1 MRIVHVITR
10 LIVGGAQENTLLTA
24 AGQAEAFGDEVLVV
38 SGPGTGP
45 EGSLLDWA
53 LDRGLEVRLIEEMDR
68 AIHPWRDLVSY
79 RRIAAALKDISPD
92 IVHTHSSKAGI
103 LGRAAATRQKRPV
116 VHTIHGAAFHR
127 GQPAAAQAV
136 YRRAERW
143 AARRCQRLISV
154 CDAMTDQYVAAG
166 IAPRELFTTIYSGMD
181 VDPFLDPPR
190 PPHQVR
196 RELGLDP
203 TDVVIGKV
211 ARMFDL
217 KGHRY
222 LLEAAP
228 RIAAAHPHARFLLV
242 GDGPLRASFE
252 QQIARDGLTDRFVLT
267 GLVPPQRVPEL
278 IHATD
283 VMVHTSIWEGL
294 ARVLPQSMIAG
305 KPIVSF
311 DIDGA
316 PEVVI
321 PDETGLLLPPESVD
335 GLVDAVG
342 RLIEDEPLRQ
352 RMGAEGRRRWTET
365 FRYQTMAS
373 EVRAV
378 YEEIL
383 QSRRR
388 QH

>member
-388 QH
+388 QQ

>member
-1 MRIVHVITR
+1 MRIAHVITR

-24 AGQAEAFGDEVLVV
+24 AGQAEAFGDEVVVV

-53 LDRGLEVRLIEEMDR
+53 LDRGLEVRLIAEMDR

-127 GQPAAAQAV
+127 GQAAAAQAV

-166 IAPRELFTTIYSGMD
+166 IAPREAFTTIYSGMD

-190 PPHQVR
+190 PSHEVR
-196 RELGLDP
+196 QELGLDP
-203 TDVVIGKV
+203 ADVVIGKV

-252 QQIARDGLTDRFVLT
+252 QQIARDGLADRFVLT
-267 GLVPPQRVPEL
+267 GLVPPHRVPEL

-311 DIDGA
+311 AIDGA

-321 PDETGLLLPPESVD
+321 PDETGWLLPPESVD

-388 QH
+388 QQ

>member
-1 MRIVHVITR
+1 MRIVHLITR

-24 AGQAEAFGDEVLVV
+24 AGQAEEFGDEVIVV
-38 SGPGTGP
+38 AGPGTGP

-53 LDRGLEVRLIEEMDR
+53 LDRGLEVRLIPEMNR

-79 RRIAAALKDISPD
+79 RRIAAAIRDISPD
-92 IVHTHSSKAGI
+92 ILHTHSSKAGI
-103 LGRAAATRQKRPV
+103 LGRAAAARQKQPV

-127 GQPAAAQAV
+127 GQSAVTQAV

-166 IAPRELFTTIYSGMD
+166 IAPRELFTTIYSGMN
-181 VDPFLDPPR
+181 VGPFLDPPR
-190 PPHQVR
+190 QPSEVR

-203 TDVVIGKV
+203 DDVVVGKV

-228 RIAAAHPHARFLLV
+228 RIAAAHPRARFLLV

-252 QQIARDGLTDRFVLT
+252 QQIAREGLTDRFVLT
-267 GLVPPQRVPEL
+267 GLVEPHRVPEL

-283 VMVHTSIWEGL
+283 MMVHTSVWEGL
-294 ARVLPQSMIAG
+294 ARVLPQAMIAG
-305 KPIVSF
+305 KPVVSF

-321 PDETGLLLPPESVD
+321 PGETGCLLPPESVD
-335 GLVDAVG
+335 ELVDAVG
-342 RLIEDEPLRQ
+342 RLIQDEPLRR
-352 RMGAEGRRRWTET
+352 RMGEQGRRRWTET
-365 FRYQTMAS
+365 FRYQTMAR

-383 QSRRR
+383 ASPQTT
-388 QH
+388 